1 MSPRYKTKSSGE
13 WNFCNNLL
21 QFFAERL
28 FVYFCSNLLQFFTFN
43 INKHIERLKLILY
56 SYISSHSAFTEFLT
70 ISPTACS
77 V

>member
-1 MSPRYKTKSSGE
+1 MFLK
-13 WNFCNNLL
+13 
-21 QFFAERL
+21 RL
-28 FVYFCSNLLQFFTFN
+28 FMNFCSNLLQFFTTN

-56 SYISSHSAFTEFLT
+56 SYISSHSALTEFLT

>member
-1 MSPRYKTKSSGE
+1 MFLK
-13 WNFCNNLL
+13 
-21 QFFAERL
+21 RL
-28 FVYFCSNLLQFFTFN
+28 FMNFCSNLLQFFTFN

-56 SYISSHSAFTEFLT
+56 SYISSHSALTEFLT